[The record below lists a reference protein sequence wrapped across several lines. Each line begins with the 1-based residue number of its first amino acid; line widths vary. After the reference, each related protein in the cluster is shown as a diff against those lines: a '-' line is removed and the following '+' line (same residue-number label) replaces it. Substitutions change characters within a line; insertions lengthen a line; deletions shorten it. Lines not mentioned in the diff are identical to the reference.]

1 MRTFGDIGPGS
12 KTFPQGHRLLPAE
25 ETLAR
30 ISPLKSSFGITRVA
44 NLTGLDRTG
53 IPVVM
58 VCRPNARS
66 SAVFHGKGAD
76 IAGAKTSGLMEAIET
91 WHAENVVTPLR
102 FGAFAEISGESATV
116 DVSGLPRLPGGKFD
130 PLTPMLWVEGRDLF
144 EGEAAWLPFEIVHAN
159 STVDGPPSSG
169 CFAGSTNGLA
179 SGNHILEATSHAICE
194 IIERDA
200 ASLWRVTP
208 RRERDERR
216 LDLDTVDDEAC
227 LAILDLFVRA
237 EINVAVWDITSDI
250 GAPTFR
256 CLLVDRTG
264 ESSHVGIGDACHPK
278 REVALLR
285 SLTEAAQVRTTY
297 VIGSREDID
306 PAVYQHRTLHART
319 LEARALMQPT
329 DQSHRFDSVPD
340 FAFETFEVE
349 VDWLLGQ
356 LKSVG
361 VRQAIAVDLT
371 RAEFGIPVMRI
382 VIPGLEGMDHHAS
395 YVSGPRACALARRLS

>member
-1 MRTFGDIGPGS
+1 MRIFGDVEPGS
-12 KTFPQGHRLLPAE
+12 KTLPKGHRQLPAE

-30 ISPLKSSFGITRVA
+30 ILPLKSSFGVTRIA

-53 IPVVM
+53 VPVVM

-76 IAGAKTSGLMEAIET
+76 MVGAKTSGLMEAIET

-102 FGAFAEISGESATV
+102 IGSLADICGEFATV
-116 DVSGLPRLPGGKFD
+116 DVSALPRASSRRFD
-130 PLTPMLWVEGRDLF
+130 SLSQMLWVEGRDLF
-144 EGEAAWLPFEIVHAN
+144 DGEAVWLPFEIVHAN
-159 STVDGPPSSG
+159 STVDGPASSG

-179 SGNHILEATSHAICE
+179 SGNHILEAASHAICE

-208 RRERDERR
+208 RRARDERR
-216 LDLDTVDDEAC
+216 LDLNTVDDEAC

-237 EINVAVWDITSDI
+237 EIEVAVWDITSDI

-256 CLLVDRTG
+256 CLLADRTG
-264 ESSHVGIGDACHPK
+264 ESGHIGIGDACHPK
-278 REVALLR
+278 REIALLR

-306 PAVYQHRTLHART
+306 AAVYQHHTLRARNK
-319 LEARALMQPT
+319 EARALMQPT
-329 DQSHRFDSVPD
+329 DQSRRFESIPD
-340 FAFETFEVE
+340 FGFETFERE
-349 VDWLLGQ
+349 VDWLLSQ

-361 VRQAIAVDLT
+361 VQQVIAVDLT
-371 RAEFGIPVMRI
+371 RAEFGIPVIRI
-382 VIPGLEGMDHHAS
+382 VIPGLEGMDHHAG
-395 YVSGPRACALARRLS
+395 YIRGPRASAFARRFA